1 MRKTPIKRTPF
12 APVEPKP
19 QKGPKQRKCAC
30 CRVSFVPMTPM
41 GRACSIKCAI
51 AIAEQ
56 VRKVAENKAQ
66 RAERAATKAKLI
78 ELEPLEYW
86 LKRAE
91 KACNA
96 FIRKRDE
103 GQGCISCGRHNA
115 EVWNA
120 GHFVSVGANRTLRFN
135 EDNIHL
141 QCARPCNKDQ
151 GGNIHEYRKGLL
163 KKIGPERLAV
173 LDGWHPPEKMTI
185 EKAQVIEA
193 YFKAKLRALTK
204 EASHV

>member
-1 MRKTPIKRTPF
+1 MTLTRSPF
-12 APVEPKP
+12 LRQPVREAKPSPGPKP
-19 QKGPKQRKCAC
+19 KRCAS
-30 CRVSFVPMTPM
+30 CRCEFLPRSPMA
-41 GRACSIKCAI
+41 RACSPACALLLVVEERKK
-51 AIAEQ
+51 AE
-56 VRKVAENKAQ
+56 RKRAMRD
-66 RAERAATKAKLI
+66 RAETKAKLI

-96 FIRKRDE
+96 YIRKRDE

-141 QCARPCNKDQ
+141 QCARPCNKDK

-173 LDGWHPPEKMTI
+173 LDGWHPPEKMTV
-185 EKAQVIEA
+185 EKAQGIEA
-193 YFKAKLRALTK
+193 HYKAKLKQLKGER
-204 EASHV
+204 E